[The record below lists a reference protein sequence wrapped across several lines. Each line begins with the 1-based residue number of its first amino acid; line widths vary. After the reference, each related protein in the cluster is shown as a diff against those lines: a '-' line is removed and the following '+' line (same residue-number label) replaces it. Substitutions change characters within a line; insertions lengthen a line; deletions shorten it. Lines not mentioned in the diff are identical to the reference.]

1 MRKTMGK
8 DVVLRIPK
16 HERAFADLLE
26 ETPSLAVTNL
36 AGSGMDGGGE
46 YLVLLIPLAHLT
58 IKTLVDLLKAHWER
72 AKNVKL
78 EVDGMTV
85 TGASLDEISAFL
97 ERQLHQGDDKT

>member
-1 MRKTMGK
+1 MAK

-16 HERAFADLLE
+16 SEDALAELLE
-26 ETPSLAVTNL
+26 RDPTLEATNL
-36 AGSGMDGGGE
+36 GGAGMDGGSE

-97 ERQLHQGDDKT
+97 ERQLHQGDDKS